1 MFKSKMQ
8 LLGLSALVGAGLIA
22 TGPADAYN
30 LRLGNVDV
38 NIDTNFSAGASV
50 RVADRETRLL
60 PEATGGNADTRPLV
74 ATAAAGAAWGAALY
88 DENGDAI
95 QPQEAAVVAATLA
108 GAQGAFGGANF
119 GVVNNVG
126 PLCNDNGSECSWL
139 ARQSLTSEVLNPN
152 YADNYDTGLNGND
165 SRMNF
170 DNGDLQGAVVKAVFD
185 VSADLSNNLR
195 AFARINSFYDAV
207 LDNDSSFER
216 TGITGE
222 DADDMILNVELLDAY
237 LDYTGIVAD
246 RPYQVRVGKQVINWG
261 ESTFVLGGNSVFSP
275 IDVSAIVRPGS
286 EIKEALLPVEA
297 IYGSIALTDSVTVEA
312 YYGGWEKFKL
322 PVGGTPFAG
331 SDIANVGS
339 AANGDFAFISGS
351 PGGGNN
357 RVNCAADA
365 GDSANG
371 FTATTAASAQTI
383 EVADIA
389 IAAFAEAGFGC
400 ETTPAM
406 DFRYGL
412 GTNGD
417 LTPEAERLEGPDV
430 YGFRVTEND
439 GDDGDNM
446 GLALRWYAENLNST
460 EFGFYYQKY
469 KSRLPYVS
477 YWTDTPGM
485 GFETMGRTTDLASRL
500 LGVGGCGK
508 ANLAIQGAS
517 GGAFGAED
525 LAAGTDTSLASLDV
539 NDPYGIFESTLDDFH
554 NGGSGLAAG
563 ATPNL
568 QQAMEMVC
576 HNTRQMGAGAPAG
589 YAVTLTGEMRPVITQ
604 NMGLFLDYPED
615 IEVFGVSFATTLAGW
630 GVQGEIAYRPEMPL
644 QIDTDSLAI
653 GALVNNCGLANYGN
667 GGAGVLAAFSIF
679 PDSADLPGA
688 NNLAGTP
695 MWNSINAY
703 VSYDSLTTRA
713 GLTGCDNTDYEV
725 IRGYMEREV
734 TNFDLGTTAT
744 FTRSNPLVSALGAD
758 LMVFLTEIA
767 GTFAPE
773 IEHRTYKQNPQ
784 TADGR
789 FTTTI
794 SDTLGDDTPLR
805 GASHCTS
812 GTDLPLG
819 GLFNLDPRDGDQCR
833 PTDIAVGGVVF
844 LSLQYNNVFG
854 SAASLSPAIIV
865 QHGIE
870 GRSPRPAGSF
880 TEDQGSASFRLNAS
894 YQDMS
899 IGLSYTDYY
908 GDVLYNSN
916 IDRDFVALDFKMG
929 F

>member
-1 MFKSKMQ
+1 MLNSKLR
-8 LLGLSALVGAGLIA
+8 LLGVSALVGAGLIVA
-22 TGPADAYN
+22 GPADAYN
-30 LRLGNVDV
+30 LRLGKVDV
-38 NIDTNFSAGASV
+38 NIDTNLSVGASV

-74 ATAAAGAAWGAALY
+74 NSAATGAAWGASLY
-88 DENGDAI
+88 DADGAAI
-95 QPQEAAVVAATLA
+95 QPQDAAVVAATLA
-108 GAQGAFGGANF
+108 GVQSAAGGANF
-119 GVVNNVG
+119 GEVNNVG
-126 PLCNDNGSECSWL
+126 PLCNDNGSHCSWL
-139 ARQSLTSEVLNPN
+139 AKQSLTSEVLNPN

-165 SRMNF
+165 SRLNF
-170 DNGDLQGAVVKAVFD
+170 DNGDLQGAVAKAVFD

-237 LDYTGIVAD
+237 LDYTGNVAD

-297 IYGSIALTDSVTVEA
+297 IYGSIALTENVTVEA

-339 AANGDFAFISGS
+339 AANTDFAFISGS

-365 GDSANG
+365 GDTANG
-371 FTATTAASAQTI
+371 FTATTAASDQTI

-406 DFRYGL
+406 DFRYAL

-469 KSRLPYVS
+469 KSRLPYIS
-477 YWTDTPGM
+477 YWTDTPGL

-500 LGVGGCGK
+500 LGIGGCGREI
-508 ANLAIQGAS
+508 LALGPL
-517 GGAFGAED
+517 GAED
-525 LAAGTDTSLASLDV
+525 LTAGTNPALADLDV
-539 NDPYGIFESTLDDFH
+539 NDPYGIFESSLDDFA

-563 ATPNL
+563 ATPSL
-568 QQAMEMVC
+568 KDAMELVC
-576 HNTRQMGAGAPAG
+576 HNTRSMGVSSPASYG
-589 YAVTLTGEMRPVITQ
+589 VALAGEMRPVVTQ

-653 GALVNNCGLANYGN
+653 GALVNNCGLSNYGN
-667 GGAGVLAAFSIF
+667 GGLGVLAAFKIK
-679 PDSADLPGA
+679 PASADLPGA
-688 NNLAGTP
+688 IETAGGP
-695 MWNSINAY
+695 AWSSINAY
-703 VSYDSLTTRA
+703 VNYDSLTTRA

-725 IRGYMEREV
+725 IRGYLEREV
-734 TNFDLGTTAT
+734 TNFDIGTTAT
-744 FTRSNPLVSALGAD
+744 YTRSNPIVSALGAD

-767 GTFAPE
+767 GTFTPE
-773 IEHRTYKQNPQ
+773 IEHRTSEVETK
-784 TADGR
+784 ADGR
-789 FTTTI
+789 VVTTI
-794 SDTLGDDTPLR
+794 SDSMGDDTVVR

>member
-1 MFKSKMQ
+1 MFKSKLR
-8 LLGLSALVGAGLIA
+8 LLGVSALVGAGLIA

-38 NIDTNFSAGASV
+38 NIDTNISAGVSV
-50 RVADRETRLL
+50 RVADRETALL

-74 ATAAAGAAWGAALY
+74 ASAAAGAAWGASLA
-88 DENGDAI
+88 GDARSDPTTLLATVNATI
-95 QPQEAAVVAATLA
+95 AALGEADIGGGVILQA
-108 GAQGAFGGANF
+108 GTA
-119 GVVNNVG
+119 NNVG
-126 PLCNDNGSECSWL
+126 PLCNMNGSSCSWV
-139 ARQSLTSEVLNPN
+139 AKQSLTSEALNPL

-170 DNGDLQGAVVKAVFD
+170 DSGDLQGGVVKAVFD

-195 AFARINSFYDAV
+195 AFARINSYYDAV
-207 LDNDSSFER
+207 LDNDDSFER
-216 TGITGE
+216 TGISGE
-222 DADDMILNVELLDAY
+222 DADDMILSVELLDAY
-237 LDYTGIVAD
+237 LDYSGIVAD
-246 RPYQVRVGKQVINWG
+246 RPYQIRVGKQVINWG

-297 IYGSIALTDSVTVEA
+297 IYGSLQLTDDVTVEA

-339 AANGDFAFISGS
+339 NANGDFAFISGS

-357 RVNCAADA
+357 RVNCAHTA
-365 GDSANG
+365 SMTANG
-371 FTATTAASAQTI
+371 YTALASASAYTQ
-383 EVADIA
+383 EVAGVA
-389 IAAFAEAGFGC
+389 IAAFEAAGFGC

-406 DFRYGL
+406 DFRYSL

-446 GLALRWYAENLNST
+446 GLAVRWYAENLNST

-477 YWTDTPGM
+477 YWTDTPSL

-500 LGVGGCGK
+500 LGIGGCG
-508 ANLAIQGAS
+508 AAMAALGV
-517 GGAFGAED
+517 GED
-525 LAAGTDTSLASLDV
+525 TTAGTNAAYADLEI
-539 NDPYGIFESTLDDFH
+539 NDPYGIFESDLDDF
-554 NGGSGLAAG
+554 NGGLAAG
-563 ATPNL
+563 ATPSL
-568 QQAMEMVC
+568 QDAMELVC
-576 HNTRQMGAGAPAG
+576 NNTRQMATSTPQTYGVALA
-589 YAVTLTGEMRPVITQ
+589 GEMRPVVTQ
-604 NMGLFLDYPED
+604 NMGLFLEYPED
-615 IEVFGVSFATTLAGW
+615 IEVFGASFATTLAGW
-630 GVQGEIAYRPEMPL
+630 GIQGEIAYRPEMPL

-667 GGAGVLAAFSIF
+667 GGAAVLGAFSIS

-688 NNLAGTP
+688 FEGPNGPAWSG
-695 MWNSINAY
+695 IGAY
-703 VSYDSLTTRA
+703 VAYDNLTTRA

-725 IRGYMEREV
+725 INGYLEREV
-734 TNFDLGTTAT
+734 TNFDIGTTAT
-744 FTRSNPLVSALGAD
+744 YTRSNPIVAALGAD
-758 LMVFLTEIA
+758 LMVLLTEVA
-767 GTFAPE
+767 GTFTPE
-773 IEHRTYKQNPQ
+773 IEHRTSTSKTMN
-784 TADGR
+784 DGR
-789 FTTTI
+789 VVTTI
-794 SDTLGDDTPLR
+794 SDSLGDDTPLR
-805 GASHCTS
+805 GATHCTS

-819 GLFNLDPRDGDQCR
+819 GLFNLDPRDGDACR
-833 PTDIAVGGVVF
+833 PTDIAIGGV
-844 LSLQYNNVFG
+844 LLASLQYNNVFG
-854 SAASLSPAIIV
+854 TAVGVSPTIVV

-880 TEDQGSASFRLNAS
+880 TEDQGSASFRLNAT

-908 GDVLYNSN
+908 GDILYNSN
-916 IDRDFVALDFKMG
+916 IDRDFVAVDFRMG

>member
-1 MFKSKMQ
+1 MFKTKLR
-8 LLGLSALVGAGLIA
+8 LLSVSALVGAGLIA

-38 NIDTNFSAGASV
+38 NIDTNISAGVSV
-50 RVADRETRLL
+50 RVADRENKLL
-60 PEATGGNADTRPLV
+60 PEANGGNVDDRPLV
-74 ATAAAGAAWGAALY
+74 VTAATGAAWGASLY
-88 DENGDAI
+88 VDGGAAI
-95 QPQEAAVVAATLA
+95 QLQDAAVVAATLA
-108 GAQGAFGGANF
+108 GVQLAAGGAPF
-119 GVVNNVG
+119 GTVNNIG

-139 ARQSLTSEVLNPN
+139 AKQSLTSEVLNPN
-152 YADNYDTGLNGND
+152 YADNYDTGMNADDGRL
-165 SRMNF
+165 NF
-170 DNGDLQGAVVKAVFD
+170 DNGDLQGGVVKAVFD

-207 LDNDSSFER
+207 LDSDSNFER
-216 TGITGE
+216 TGITGD
-222 DADDMILNVELLDAY
+222 DADDMVLNVELLDAY

-297 IYGSIALTDSVTVEA
+297 IYGSIALTENVSVEA

-322 PVGGTPFAG
+322 PVAGTPFAG
-331 SDIANVGS
+331 SDISNVGS
-339 AANGDFAFISGS
+339 EGNQNIAFISGS

-357 RVNCAADA
+357 RVNCAARA
-365 GDSANG
+365 GDIANG
-371 FTATTAASAQTI
+371 YTASSPASNQTI

-389 IAAFAEAGFGC
+389 IAAFADAGFGC

-406 DFRYGL
+406 DFRYSL

-417 LTPEAERLEGPDV
+417 LTPEAERIEGPDV
-430 YGFRVTEND
+430 YRFQVTEND
-439 GDDGDNM
+439 GGDGDNM
-446 GLALRWYAENLNST
+446 GLAVRWYAENLNST

-477 YWTDTPGM
+477 YWTDTPGL

-508 ANLAIQGAS
+508 ANLAIQAAS
-517 GGAFGAED
+517 SGAFGQLD
-525 LAAGTDTSLASLDV
+525 VSAGTNTDYASLDV
-539 NDPYGIFESTLDDFH
+539 NDPYGIFETTLDDFH
-554 NGGSGLAAG
+554 NNGSGLPTG
-563 ATPNL
+563 TKPNL

-576 HNTRQMGAGAPAG
+576 HNTREMAAGDAGG
-589 YAVTLTGEMRPVITQ
+589 YAVTLTGEMRPVVTQ

-615 IEVFGVSFATTLAGW
+615 IEVVGVSFATTLAGW

-667 GGAGVLAAFSIF
+667 GGAGVLAAFSIY

-688 NNLAGTP
+688 NNAAGTP
-695 MWNSINAY
+695 MWDSINAY

-744 FTRSNPLVSALGAD
+744 YTRSNPIVSALGAD

-773 IEHRTYKQNPQ
+773 IEHRTYKQEDP

-789 FTTTI
+789 VTTTI
-794 SDTLGDDTPLR
+794 SDSLGDDTPLR

-819 GLFNLDPRDGDQCR
+819 SLFNLDPRDGDQCR
-833 PTDIAVGGVVF
+833 PTDIAIGGVLF

-854 SAASLSPAIIV
+854 TAASLSPAIIV